1 MLTIAA
7 VFFLFLCILLFLL
20 GVETGKLLTTTIES
34 PSPSDLSQT
43 ALDSA
48 LPKVTTQTS
57 DITKLIP
64 KLSTTKP

>member
-64 KLSTTKP
+64 KLSTTNP